1 MGIDEC
7 EGCPDLLRMGL
18 DDCRDDLVF
27 GSEVVVVV
35 DIPGGDVRRLGD
47 VGERA
52 PFDALLAQEL
62 GCSGYQPVSFPGR
75 CPTAVAWLWGVGWQS
90 LVSP

>member
-1 MGIDEC
+1 MMGIDEC
-7 EGCPDLLRMGL
+7 EGCPDLLRMG
-18 DDCRDDLVF
+18 RDDLVF
-27 GSEVVVVV
+27 GFEVVV

-62 GCSGYQPVSFPGR
+62 GRSGYQPVSFPRPLPNGGR
-75 CPTAVAWLWGVGWQS
+75 LAVGG
-90 LVSP
+90 